1 VVLLV
6 LFGGRQA
13 RAPQPLQPPRVV
25 TDRNRG
31 GAYLTMLIASAGMFG
46 IFLFLTYYLQQTLG
60 FSPVVTGLAF
70 LPMVAGIMT
79 ASITSNIVLM
89 PRFGPRPLAPTGMI
103 LAAGGLALL
112 TRIGVH
118 SSYAGGVLPSLLMM
132 GLGLVFARLQHR
144 DLRRAAAGRG
154 RRRRHRQHRA
164 AARRVDRHL
173 AAQHDLR
180 EFRRQLYIR
189 PRPSQPAGGR
199 AGADPRLQHRFL
211 VVGRQARS
219 SPPRCS
225 AVDRSPAPASRG
237 SSSPAPTPPRSR
249 TLAVRWP
256 DRPADPER
264 AERVPRAGASAAL
277 CRDPRGLDDDVI
289 HDRPGDV
296 GTRKGAVPL
305 LLPRSLPE

>member
-1 VVLLV
+1 MVLLI

-13 RAPQPLQPPRVV
+13 RAPQPLLPPRVV

-132 GLGLVFARLQHR
+132 GLGLVFAPAFNTGTFGVPP
-144 DLRRAAAGRG
+144 AA
-154 RRRRHRQHRA
+154 
-164 AARRVDRHL
+164 
-173 AAQHDLR
+173 
-180 EFRRQLYIR
+180 
-189 PRPSQPAGGR
+189 
-199 AGADPRLQHRFL
+199 
-211 VVGRQARS
+211 
-219 SPPRCS
+219 
-225 AVDRSPAPASRG
+225 ASRG

-256 DRPADPER
+256 DRPAGPER

-277 CRDPRGLDDDVI
+277 CPGSPRAG
-289 HDRPGDV
+289 
-296 GTRKGAVPL
+296 
-305 LLPRSLPE
+305 

>member
-1 VVLLV
+1 M
-6 LFGGRQA
+6 
-13 RAPQPLQPPRVV
+13 

-132 GLGLVFARLQHR
+132 GLGLVFAPVFNTGTFGVPP
-144 DLRRAAAGRG
+144 AGRG

-164 AARRVDRHL
+164 ATRRVDRHL

-189 PRPSQPAGGR
+189 RTAVPAR
-199 AGADPRLQHRFL
+199 
-211 VVGRQARS
+211 
-219 SPPRCS
+219 
-225 AVDRSPAPASRG
+225 
-237 SSSPAPTPPRSR
+237 
-249 TLAVRWP
+249 RWP
-256 DRPADPER
+256 GRR
-264 AERVPRAGASAAL
+264 
-277 CRDPRGLDDDVI
+277 
-289 HDRPGDV
+289 
-296 GTRKGAVPL
+296 
-305 LLPRSLPE
+305 